1 MEDEVKKLQKY
12 YTSNQQTEKVLS
24 LKFRAI
30 NLYMQRILRPIWD
43 LNLTNMPRIGEMTY
57 QSSNVMMMEGALKK
71 LQNLQLFLEAEKSN
85 LADID

>member
-71 LQNLQLFLEAEKSN
+71 L
-85 LADID
+85 